1 MSRPAKIP
9 AITFEGA
16 MTVHVLRSV
25 GVTYGELCMLL
36 GENSS
41 RISQILDG
49 ELHRGSWEAALAHLA
64 RDEYWHP
71 RIVDFAAKSGGSA
84 TLLSAAKAAD
94 PATRRHRQML
104 KRLRKVTIPFSRRP
118 SRLIA
123 KRA

>member
-1 MSRPAKIP
+1 MSRPAKTP

-25 GVTYGELCMLL
+25 GVTYGELCMML
-36 GENSS
+36 GEHSS

-49 ELHRGSWEAALAHLA
+49 ELHRGSWEAALAHLE
-64 RDEYWHP
+64 RGEYWHP
-71 RIVDFAAKSGGSA
+71 RIVDLAARFGGSDMLHAA
-84 TLLSAAKAAD
+84 TKAAD

-118 SRLIA
+118 SRQIA